1 MKVEVHYHAF
11 DVNEVANPRRKA
23 AKWMEEQY
31 EKYDNRIIS
40 SNFAEDNT
48 TVIGY
53 VTVLSEPQEPAPEKT
68 PVILK

>member
-1 MKVEVHYHAF
+1 MKVEVHFHSFTTSGERSAR
-11 DVNEVANPRRKA
+11 EKA

-40 SNFAEDNT
+40 SNFAEDDT
-48 TVIGY
+48 SATAYI
-53 VTVLSEPQEPAPEKT
+53 TVLSEPQEPTVGKT

>member
-1 MKVEVHYHAF
+1 MKVEVHFHAF
-11 DVNEVANPRRKA
+11 KANEGGARLRA

-40 SNFAEDNT
+40 SNFAEDDNS
-48 TVIGY
+48 VVAYI
-53 VTVLSEPQEPAPEKT
+53 TVLSEPQEPTAGKT